1 MTFKIAVVTFNALHD
16 DLSSVYMQQCVRV
29 YTPARRLRSAYSNEQ
44 VVLRTR
50 SRAGDCSGLRRG
62 SNVERS
68 AV

>member
-1 MTFKIAVVTFNALHD
+1 MTFKIAVLTFKALHD
-16 DLSSVYMQQCVRV
+16 DLSPVYMQQLVRV
-29 YTPARRLRSAYSNEQ
+29 YTPARRLRSADSNAL

-50 SRAGDCSGLRRG
+50 SRASDCTGSRSG